1 MQNLQ
6 VKNEFNEILIHVFKS
21 YVNNEIQSHGFLLL
35 FTIYVIIFYF
45 SNFLKQEK
53 PILFTG

>member
-6 VKNEFNEILIHVFKS
+6 VKNEFNEILIFKS